1 MKEVQYMFR
10 RVEIQK
16 MVILLFLFLISGNVA
31 EIKAQKVVLKANMLS
46 WMTTTVN
53 AGAELKIAPQWSAEI
68 NVMYKAW
75 NLLPDNKKMEGL
87 LIQPE
92 VRYWLCQ
99 PFYHDFIGF
108 HIHYGQYNGGF
119 DKFRYQGDLFGA
131 GVSYGYQWI
140 LGQKWNLEMNVGLG
154 YARMNYDKYE
164 RPTCGLFLGKDSKN
178 YLGITKIGVSLIYIL
193 K

>member
-10 RVEIQK
+10 RIEIQK
-16 MVILLFLFLISGNVA
+16 MAILLFLFFVSGSVA
-31 EIKAQKVVLKANMLS
+31 EMKAQKVVLKTNLLS
-46 WMTTTVN
+46 WATTTVN
-53 AGAELKIAPQWSAEI
+53 AGAELKIAPRWSAEM

-75 NLLPDNKKMEGL
+75 SFLPDNQKMEGL

-131 GVSYGYQWI
+131 GFSYGYQWI

-164 RPTCGLFLGKDSKN
+164 RPKCGLFLGKDSKN
-178 YLGITKIGVSLIYIL
+178 YFGITKIGVSLIYIL